1 MMLFAAYARGHSCL
15 VLFSLL
21 LVRVLP
27 RTHLAHFC
35 SWPTG
40 GWGSLEYGSAKSPGS
55 LRGGRWKPMH
65 YWFLNHMFQDVMS
78 ACGFVG
84 RSHTF
89 ACYVSNAR
97 PSAPFAGSLSLSTID
112 LQSGASA
119 PWATFQVAAAAGPG
133 ALTWFYPNATLPNA
147 STTLLIASLTENTSD
162 VAATAFDTHVVHLT
176 APLNLIVEHANVSA
190 TVADQPNQDGSV
202 DISVTADAVALFVT
216 LTTAA
221 PGRFSDNAFL
231 LLPAAPYPIK
241 WIPFMPGNS
250 TMDWELLKSTL
261 RVEDHSVYAAV

>member
-1 MMLFAAYARGHSCL
+1 MCLRLRRGSRLPCAFVIVL
-15 VLFSLL
+15 VLM
-21 LVRVLP
+21 LP
-27 RTHLAHFC
+27 PTHLAHSC

-97 PSAPFAGSLSLSTID
+97 PSAPFAGSLSLSTVD
-112 LQSGASA
+112 LLSGTSA
-119 PWATFQVAAAAGPG
+119 PWATFQVAAVVGPG

-147 STTLLIASLTENTSD
+147 STTLLVASLTESTLG
-162 VAATAFDTHVVHLT
+162 VAATAFDMHVVHLT
-176 APLNLIVEHANVSA
+176 APVNLIVARATLST
-190 TVADQPNQDGSV
+190 TVADQPNDDGSV
-202 DISVTADAVALFVT
+202 DISVTTDAVALFVT

-231 LLPAAPYPIK
+231 MLPSAPYTIK
-241 WIPFMPGNS
+241 WIPFMRGNS

-261 RVEDHSVYAAV
+261 RVEDHSAYAA